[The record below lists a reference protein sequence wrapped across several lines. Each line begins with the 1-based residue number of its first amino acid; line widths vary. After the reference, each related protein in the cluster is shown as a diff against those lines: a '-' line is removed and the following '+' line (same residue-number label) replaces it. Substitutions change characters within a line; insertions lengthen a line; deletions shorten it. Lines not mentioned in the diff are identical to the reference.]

1 MAARGGATVPPGQ
14 HGTHGR
20 DGRGSDA
27 RGPGSGAHAH
37 GGDARGS
44 GSGAHAHGPDARVAG
59 YGAHGPD
66 AGKPGTQAHAHQPA
80 APPARRGRPRSE
92 AVERSI
98 VDAVVRLLEEGVAI
112 SDLSIERIARTA
124 GVGKAT
130 IYRRWEGKE
139 SLLVDVVRSMEP
151 VDPPLPGTS
160 VRDDLVALVEMLR
173 RRGLAKRSSALLHN
187 VFAQMQSY
195 PRLWEMYHRIA
206 VTPRRERMDAV
217 LRRGVENGE
226 IRDDVDFDLLGDMF
240 VGPMLV
246 RTVLRPESTPGPGSA
261 ERIVD
266 TVLRGV
272 RPPG

>member
-1 MAARGGATVPPGQ
+1 MQAPDRDTRAAHAPGKDTRAAHAPDRDTRAPAT
-14 HGTHGR
+14 GTRTAHAPDR
-20 DGRGSDA
+20 DTRTAQDT
-27 RGPGSGAHAH
+27 RGSGA
-37 GGDARGS
+37 
-44 GSGAHAHGPDARVAG
+44 
-59 YGAHGPD
+59 
-66 AGKPGTQAHAHQPA
+66 
-80 APPARRGRPRSE
+80 APRRGRPRSE

-98 VDAVVRLLEEGVAI
+98 IDAVVRLLEEGVSI

-151 VDPPLPGTS
+151 ADPPLPGTS
-160 VRDDLVALVEMLR
+160 VRDDLVAIVEMLR

-187 VFAQMQSY
+187 VFAQMQNY
-195 PRLWEMYHRIA
+195 PQLWEMYHRIA
-206 VTPRRERMDAV
+206 VAPRRERMDAV

-226 IRDDVDFDLLGDMF
+226 IRADVDFDLLGDMF

-246 RTVLRPESTPGPGSA
+246 RTVLRPECTPGPGSA
-261 ERIVD
+261 ELIVD

-272 RPPG
+272 RPHG